1 MPAAPLPPNETER
14 IAALHALN
22 ILDTPPEER
31 FDRLTRIAR
40 HAFHV
45 PIALVSMVDTS
56 RQWFKSSGG
65 LPFCETSRDI
75 SFCAHAI
82 LGEDILYIENAT
94 KDERF
99 SDNPAVKGEPKIR
112 FYAGCPLRVNNLK
125 MGTLCLVD
133 KKPRPFSEEDRQLL
147 RDLAAIVELELVRS
161 EAN

>member
-1 MPAAPLPPNETER
+1 MPPNEAER

-22 ILDTPPEER
+22 ILETLPEER
-31 FDRLTRIAR
+31 FDRLTRIAQR
-40 HAFHV
+40 AFHV

-56 RQWFKSSGG
+56 RQWFKSNGG
-65 LPFCETSRDI
+65 LGICETSRDI

-99 SDNPAVKGEPKIR
+99 SDNTAVKGEPKIR
-112 FYAGCPLRVNNLK
+112 FYAGCPLRVNNFK

-133 KKPRPFSEEDRQLL
+133 KKPRSFTEEDRQLL
-147 RDLAAIVELELVRS
+147 RDLAAVVEQELMRPP
-161 EAN
+161 AN